1 MSEQSP
7 VKIDAISSQML
18 EHPTNARAVG
28 RLEGSLSVFSFFRQI
43 SAAAILRH
51 CIEVEQTKS
60 WRLMGYRSMAD
71 FLEKNQKPHGF
82 SRSKYYELV
91 PQMQYETDLVFE
103 QFEQMNVSLRDRK
116 VLRKNEAVIDY
127 DPETGEI
134 VIGGKSAP
142 ISDAK
147 AVKQLVAAV
156 RNEIEF
162 RDHKIEKLT
171 KESELKDQVIAGN
184 LSDKKLKSIKF
195 KGYENAA
202 ENVVSAYKTLRLS
215 FDSLIR
221 AGEGLPDHNKP
232 DWYEEI
238 WQLIGIK
245 TNELRAAFRFE
256 RTFPEEIDTQ
266 DLKGKPDGEFIDA
279 LIERGG
285 HAWEPDEL
293 VRATQWA
300 DKARE
305 HEGAEPEVEDGY
317 VDELLDRVF
326 DESEDPEPER
336 SAPLDGEEDAND
348 AELVARMER

>member
-1 MSEQSP
+1 MSEQLP
-7 VKIDAISSQML
+7 VKID
-18 EHPTNARAVG
+18 
-28 RLEGSLSVFSFFRQI
+28 SLSVQMSDEAKAAFDAGRLYGGLEAHTLVRQMSVVSI
-43 SAAAILRH
+43 IEMCL
-51 CIEVEQTKS
+51 EVERTKA
-60 WRLMGYRSMAD
+60 WRLIGYRSMAD
-71 FLEKNQKPHGF
+71 FLEKNQKAHGF
-82 SRSKYYELV
+82 SRSKFYELV
-91 PQMQYETDLVFE
+91 PQMKFETGLVFE
-103 QFEQMNVSLRDRK
+103 LLEQIRVPLRDRK
-116 VLRKNEAVIDY
+116 VLRKNNTVIDI

-202 ENVVSAYKTLRLS
+202 ESVASAYKTLRLS

-279 LIERGG
+279 LIERGS